1 LTVNSSKRV
10 IGVDQPWCVLPFHKQ
25 QLDLGEAAIKK
36 VIVIGL
42 DGLDPN
48 IVSRLLKAGDL
59 PYLARL
65 KEQGGFARVATTRP
79 AQTPVAWSTF
89 ATGTNPGGHG
99 IFDFIRRN
107 PKTYAPELALN
118 RYEQKNIFLP
128 PKAVNLRR
136 GVPVWDLLTAAG
148 VGSTVL
154 RCPCSY
160 PPDLVRGR
168 MLAGMGVPDVRGG
181 LGTSTFYTSREG
193 VLTCESENVVQLKH
207 IGGNTYSTHV
217 IGPRNPKAPGNLHL
231 DVTLKADGQAQS
243 VVIESE
249 GDPRE
254 LAIRQ
259 GCWSDWLRVK
269 FKVGLFQSVRGM
281 VRFYLIRSEP
291 ELALYAS
298 PVNFDPDSPLFP
310 ISSPSEYA
318 GELARQIG
326 LYYTTGMVEDHAGL
340 NNERLSEEAYL
351 DQCAIAWH
359 EREAMMVQEL
369 NRLEEGLFYCLFDT
383 PDRIQHMFWRFT
395 DAGHPAN
402 RQSRASTDLSRVID
416 DCYRR
421 CDAVV
426 GKALSFVDEE
436 TLFIALSDHGFCGFR
451 RGVNLNTWLFEN
463 EFLRLRDG
471 VRPDESAGDMLRQVD
486 WGRTHA
492 YALGLSG
499 IYLNIRGREERGI
512 VAPEEIESVKTALI
526 EGLTGLTD
534 ANCSDA
540 VAIRRAHARELA
552 YSGPYVEEA
561 PDVIID
567 YCPGYRVSWSSS
579 LGGFG
584 EPIIEDN
591 VKKWSGDHI
600 VDPDQVPGIL
610 FMNRPFVGQG
620 PRLLDLAP
628 TILAALGVP
637 KGPAMEGNSLLP

>member
-1 LTVNSSKRV
+1 
-10 IGVDQPWCVLPFHKQ
+10 VLASHNQ
-25 QLDLGEAAIKK
+25 QLHLGEETIKK

-48 IVSRLLKAGDL
+48 IVTRLLKAGDL
-59 PYLARL
+59 PHLASL
-65 KEQGGFARVATTRP
+65 KEQGGFARLATTRP

-89 ATGTNPGGHG
+89 ATGTNPGRHG

-118 RYEQKNIFLP
+118 RYEQKNVFLP

-136 GVPVWDLLTAAG
+136 GIPVWDLLATAG
-148 VGSTVL
+148 ISSTVL

-160 PPDLVRGR
+160 PPDLIRGR
-168 MLAGMGVPDVRGG
+168 MLSGMGVPDIRGG
-181 LGTSTFYTSREG
+181 LGTSTFYTSHEG
-193 VLTCESENVVQLKH
+193 VLPRESENVVQLQH
-207 IGGNTYSTHV
+207 MGGNSYSTHV
-217 IGPRNPKAPGNLHL
+217 IGPRNPKAPGDLHL
-231 DVTLKADGQAQS
+231 DFTLKVDQQAQR

-249 GDPRE
+249 GNPRE
-254 LAIRQ
+254 IEIRQ

-269 FKVGLFQSVRGM
+269 FKVGLLQSVRGV
-281 VRFYLIRSEP
+281 VRFYLIRCDT

-310 ISSPSEYA
+310 ISWPSEYA
-318 GELARQIG
+318 GELAQQIG

-340 NNERLSEEAYL
+340 NNERISEEAYL

-359 EREAMMVQEL
+359 ERESMMLHEL
-369 NRLEEGLFYCLFDT
+369 SRFEDGLFYCLFDT

-395 DAGHPAN
+395 DARHPAN
-402 RQSRASTDLSRVID
+402 RQSGGRADLSQVID
-416 DCYRR
+416 DCYRH
-421 CDAVV
+421 CDAIV
-426 GKALSFVDEE
+426 GKALSFVDEQ
-436 TLFIALSDHGFCGFR
+436 TLFIALSDHGFGAFR

-471 VRPDESAGDMLRQVD
+471 VRPDESAGDLLRQVD
-486 WGRTHA
+486 WRRTRA

-499 IYLNIRGREERGI
+499 IYLNIRGREEQGI
-512 VAPEEIESVKTALI
+512 VAPEEAATVKAALI
-526 EGLTGLTD
+526 EGLTGLPD
-534 ANCSDA
+534 RDCSDA
-540 VAIRRAHARELA
+540 VAIRRAQPRELA
-552 YSGPYVEEA
+552 YSGPFVDEA
-561 PDVIID
+561 PDVLID

-584 EPIIEDN
+584 ELTIEDN

-600 VDPDQVPGIL
+600 IDPDQVPGML
-610 FMNRPFVGQG
+610 FMNRPFIGQG
-620 PRLLDLAP
+620 PRMVDLAP

-637 KGPAMEGNSLLP
+637 KAPAMEGTSLLP